1 MARGNFPLVT
11 WNRGRISKLGLA
23 RVDLDRTRLSAEVQT
38 NFVPR
43 VLGSMMLRPG
53 LEHIGSI
60 RNNAAAVFSPFV
72 FSATDKALLEF
83 TTSALRVWV
92 SDAVVQRSGVS
103 STFTGG
109 DFSTGSSLTGW
120 TDADDAGSTSFSVT
134 GGYLGLAGTRYAYAR
149 RRNTLTVATTDQNV
163 EHGIAVVIDRGLV
176 NLRMGSSTGGADYV
190 AETTLRP
197 GNYSFGVTPSSNI
210 YVEFSANTEYVS
222 RVNSIAV
229 EASGDMVVPTP
240 WASTDLENLRWTQ
253 SADVVFTA
261 CDGHRQRRVERRAA
275 NSRTWAVADYLPEDG
290 PFRAINITSRR
301 LTPSA
306 RTGDITLTA
315 DGSVFDSSHVGALFR
330 ITSVGQETSG
340 TFTGGD
346 QWSNSIR
353 VVGVDNSRIFTI
365 TVFSAGS
372 TTATVRVQQ
381 SIGEEGNWANV
392 TALSYTASSTATH
405 DDSLDNQIAFYR
417 IGVGTTDYTSG
428 TVAAKLTYASGG
440 ITGTARITAVAGST
454 SASAAVLSA
463 FGSTAASETW
473 YEGDWSG
480 YRGYPTANAL
490 YEGRL
495 WWAGRSKLWGSVS
508 DAYESFEQDT
518 TGDAAPINRTFAS
531 GPVDR
536 IQWLLPIGRLVS
548 GSEGAEISAR
558 SNTFEEPLTPTN
570 INLKDVATQGS
581 ANVPA
586 VKVDRRGYFVQA
598 GETKLYELLY
608 SSSDFDYQAV
618 DRTLLCPEIGEPAL
632 IRLAVQRQPDT
643 RIHAIRSDGTVG
655 LLVSDPLEDVSC
667 WLDVQSTA
675 ANGVIEDCVVLPGHA
690 EDAVYY
696 AVKREINGST
706 VRYLEKWA
714 QETEARG
721 GSTNKMADSFGTFHS
736 STAATLVTGATHLV
750 GETVVAWGSANGGM
764 DLGSTFTVGS
774 TGSFTVGTASTTVYY
789 GLPYQGDFKSAKLAY
804 GAQAGTALA
813 QKKKV
818 TALALIL
825 ADTHARGLQFGRT
838 SSTLL
843 DLPAIENMQAVSSS
857 TVHESYDHESVPFN
871 GSYDT
876 DSRIYLQAMA
886 PRPVTVLGLVM
897 TIDTKEKI

>member
-1 MARGNFPLVT
+1 MARGNFPLQVF
-11 WNRGRISKLGLA
+11 NRGRISKLGLA
-23 RVDLDRTRLSAEVQT
+23 RTDLDRTRLSAEVQT

-53 LEHIGSI
+53 WEHIGSI
-60 RNNAAAVFSPFV
+60 RNNAANVFAPFV

-83 TTSALRVWV
+83 TSSALRIWV
-92 SDAVVQRSGVS
+92 GDAVVQRFGVS

-149 RRNTLTVATTDQNV
+149 RRATLTVAATDTSI
-163 EHGIAVVIDRGLV
+163 EHGVKVVIDRGVV
-176 NLRMGSSTGGADYV
+176 NFRAGSSTGGMDYV
-190 AETTLRP
+190 SETSLKP
-197 GNYSFGVTPSSNI
+197 GVYSFGITPSSNI

-222 RVNSIAV
+222 RVDSIAV
-229 EASGDMVVPTP
+229 ESSGDLVVSTP
-240 WASTDLENLRWTQ
+240 WASTDLPNLRFTQ
-253 SADVVFTA
+253 SADVTFTA

-275 NSRTWAVADYLPEDG
+275 NSRSWGVASYEPSDG
-290 PFRAINITSRR
+290 PFRTINITSRR
-301 LTPSA
+301 LTPSG
-306 RTGDITLTA
+306 RTGDITLNA

-353 VVGVDNSRIFTI
+353 VTGVDNSRIFSV

-372 TTATVRVQQ
+372 TTATVRVQR
-381 SIGEEGNWANV
+381 SIGEEGSWSNV
-392 TALSYTASSTATH
+392 DALSFTSSSTTTH
-405 DDSLDNQIAFYR
+405 DDGLDNQIVFYR

-428 TVAAKLTYASGG
+428 TVEGKLVYASGG
-440 ITGTARITAVAGST
+440 ITGTARITAVSAST
-454 SASAAVLSA
+454 SASASVLSA

-518 TGDAAPINRTFAS
+518 TGDSAPINRTFAS

-536 IQWLLPIGRLVS
+536 IQWLLPIGRLVA

-558 SNTFEEPLTPTN
+558 SNTFEEPLTVTN
-570 INLKDVATQGS
+570 LNLKDVATQGS
-581 ANVPA
+581 AGVPA
-586 VKVDRRGYFVQA
+586 VKIDRRGYFVQG
-598 GETKLYELLY
+598 GETRLFELLY

-618 DRTLLCPEIGEPAL
+618 DRTLLCPEIGESGFV
-632 IRLAVQRQPDT
+632 RLAAQRQPDT
-643 RIHAIRSDGTVG
+643 RLHAVRSDGTVG
-655 LLVSDPLEDVSC
+655 MLVSDPLEDVSC
-667 WLDVQSTA
+667 WLDIKSTA
-675 ANGVIEDCVVLPGHA
+675 ANGAVEDVVVLPGTE
-690 EDAVYY
+690 EDAVYCS
-696 AVKREINGST
+696 VRREINGST

-714 QETEARG
+714 KESEARG
-721 GSTNKMADSFGTFHS
+721 GSTNKMADSFKAFHS
-736 STAATLVTGATHLV
+736 STAATLVTGATHV
-750 GETVVAWGSANGGM
+750 IGETVVAWGSANGGM
-764 DLGSTFTVGS
+764 DLGSTFVVGS
-774 TGSFTVGTASTTVYY
+774 TGDFTVGTASTTIYY
-789 GLPYQGDFKSAKLAY
+789 GLPYQADYRSAKLAY
-804 GAQAGTALA
+804 GAQAGTALT
-813 QKKKV
+813 QKKKISH
-818 TALALIL
+818 LALIT
-825 ADTHARGLQFGRT
+825 ADTHARGLQFGRS

-843 DLPAIENMQAVSSS
+843 DLPAIERMQSVSSS
-857 TVHESYDHESVPFN
+857 TVREAYDNESIPFN
-871 GSYDT
+871 GTYDS
-876 DSRIYLQAMA
+876 DSRIYLQAQA
-886 PRPVTVLGLVM
+886 PRPATVLGLVM
-897 TIDTKEKI
+897 GIETKEKV